1 MDHEETREEV
11 RARLAARLREA
22 CEARKVSVAR
32 LAALSGI
39 SRNHLFGILAGR
51 KSPTVDYLA
60 RMARAL
66 ELEPG
71 ILLGTKPITARAKRV
86 RW

>member
-1 MDHEETREEV
+1 MDHDESREEI

-22 CEARKVSVAR
+22 CEARKVSVAQ
-32 LAALSGI
+32 LAVLSGI
-39 SRNHLFGILAGR
+39 SRNHLFGILGGR

-60 RMARAL
+60 RIARAL

-71 ILLGTKPITARAKRV
+71 TLLGTRAITARTKRV
-86 RW
+86 QW